1 MRRVSDAIRSA
12 VEPVV
17 TGLGYELVGVE
28 YGGGPGN
35 GRLRVYIDTPG
46 GVTLD
51 DCAAVSEQLSAALD
65 VDDPIPEAYVLEV
78 SSPGINRPLFLRADF
93 ERFCGERV
101 FVRLD
106 RAVEGRK
113 RFKGLLTRVEGDE
126 VLVEI
131 DGDTWRLPLDAV
143 EQAHLIANP

>member
-1 MRRVSDAIRSA
+1 MRRAPEAIRTT

-35 GRLRVYIDTPG
+35 GRLRVYIDTAG

-51 DCAAVSEQLSAALD
+51 DCEAVSRDLSAALD

-78 SSPGINRPLFLRADF
+78 SSPGINRPLFGRADF

-101 FVRLD
+101 SVRLD
-106 RAVEGRK
+106 QPLQGRRK
-113 RFKGLLTRVEGDE
+113 FKGLLVRVEGE
-126 VLVEI
+126 EALVEV
-131 DGDTWRLPLDAV
+131 DGTTWRLPLAAV
-143 EQAHLIANP
+143 EQANVIASL

>member
-1 MRRVSDAIRSA
+1 MRRAPEAIRTT

-35 GRLRVYIDTPG
+35 GRLRVYIDTAG

-51 DCAAVSEQLSAALD
+51 DCAAVSRDLSAALD
-65 VDDPIPEAYVLEV
+65 VDDPIPETYVLEV
-78 SSPGINRPLFLRADF
+78 SSPGINRPLFARGDF

-101 FVRLD
+101 SVRL
-106 RAVEGRK
+106 EQPLQGRRK
-113 RFKGLLTRVEGDE
+113 FKGLLVRVEGE
-126 VLVEI
+126 EALVEI
-131 DGDTWRLPLDAV
+131 DGTTWRLPLASV
-143 EQAHLIANP
+143 EQANVIAAI

>member
-17 TGLGYELVGVE
+17 TGLGYELVGAE

-113 RFKGLLTRVEGDE
+113 RFKGLLTRVDGDE

>member
-1 MRRVSDAIRSA
+1 MRRASDAIRA
-12 VEPVV
+12 TVEPVV

-28 YGGGPGN
+28 YGGGSGN
-35 GRLRVYIDTPG
+35 GRLRVYIDTPD

-78 SSPGINRPLFLRADF
+78 SSPGFNRPLFARSDF

-101 FVRLD
+101 FVQL
-106 RAVEGRK
+106 EQPLQGRRK
-113 RFKGLLTRVEGDE
+113 FKGLLVRVDGDE
-126 VLVEI
+126 ALVEI
-131 DGDTWRLPLDAV
+131 DGATWRLPLAGV
-143 EQAHLIANP
+143 AQAHLIADP

>member
-1 MRRVSDAIRSA
+1 MRRASDAIRST

-17 TGLGYELVGVE
+17 AGLGYELVGVE
-28 YGGGPGN
+28 YGGGSGN
-35 GRLRVYIDTPG
+35 GRLRVYIDSPEG
-46 GVTLD
+46 ITLD
-51 DCAAVSEQLSAALD
+51 DCAAVSERLSAALD

-106 RAVEGRK
+106 QPVQGRRK
-113 RFKGLLTRVEGDE
+113 FKGLLTRVEGDE

-131 DGDTWRLPLDAV
+131 DGAMWRLPLAAV
-143 EQAHLIANP
+143 EQAHLIVNP